1 MKLILSD
8 FHNTTVLVVG
18 DVMLDRYFH
27 GLINKMSSEAP
38 VPIIKIT
45 NINYIPG
52 GAANVAMN
60 ISSIGAN
67 VKLFGFLGIDD
78 EANIIKK
85 KLKKNNVNYN
95 FIQNIKF
102 KTIVKTRVL
111 SLNKQLLRLDFEKKY
126 KNIHSNNIL
135 LENIKKI
142 ISNINI
148 IVFSDYNKG
157 TLCNIKSMIE
167 LANLSKIP
175 VIIDPKGNN
184 YEKYSGAT
192 LLTPNLTEFESVVGK
207 CNSEEELVN
216 KGLNLILRYNINS
229 LLVTRSENGM
239 SLIQKNK
246 KPIHFKSQAKKV
258 HDVTG
263 AGDTVIG
270 ILSAFLAQG
279 KISLENAC
287 FLSNI
292 AASIVV
298 SKFGTATVSFNELKN
313 FLKKNNNKY

>member
-1 MKLILSD
+1 MKLILPD
-8 FHNTTVLVVG
+8 LNHKTILVVG
-18 DVMLDRYFH
+18 DIMLDRYFH
-27 GLINKMSSEAP
+27 GSINKISSEASVP
-38 VPIIKIT
+38 VIKVQ

-67 VKLFGFLGIDD
+67 VKLFGLLGIDNA
-78 EANIIKK
+78 ANIIKK
-85 KLKKNNVNYN
+85 ELKKNYVDYN

-102 KTIVKTRVL
+102 KTIIKTRVL
-111 SLNKQLLRLDFEKKY
+111 SSNKQLIRLDYEQKY
-126 KNIHSNNIL
+126 KNIDCNNL
-135 LENIKKI
+135 LLKNIKKI

-157 TLCNIKSMIE
+157 TLCNIQSMIK

-192 LLTPNLTEFESVVGK
+192 LLTPNLTEFELVVGK
-207 CNSEEELVN
+207 CNSEKELVD

-229 LLVTRSENGM
+229 LLVTRSEHGM

-246 KPIHFKSQAKKV
+246 KPIHFKSQAHQV
-258 HDVTG
+258 LDVTG

-270 ILSAFLAQG
+270 VLSAFLAQD
-279 KISLENAC
+279 KISLEDSC

-292 AASIVV
+292 AASIAVN
-298 SKFGTATVSFNELKN
+298 KFGTATVSFDELKN
-313 FLKKNNNKY
+313 SIKNFDKYQ